1 MAKNE
6 GVKANRNRRGTI
18 KYARW
23 CGGTAA
29 RAASYP
35 IRMIGHGCF
44 NDPKGVEHMGEM
56 QDEST

>member
-6 GVKANRNRRGTI
+6 GVKDNGNRRGTN

-29 RAASYP
+29 
-35 IRMIGHGCF
+35 
-44 NDPKGVEHMGEM
+44 
-56 QDEST
+56 